1 MTDDNQQ
8 PNRRATDR
16 LPASTLNVETLANN
30 AKIGL
35 PLAMRIISGLGNTSA
50 TILLALVGYAY
61 STIHAEWTELK
72 ATVEAIKVEVS
83 RMPTPEEYQ
92 RLRDKVDQVNERLIR
107 IESRFDE

>member
-1 MTDDNQQ
+1 MALTMANER
-8 PNRRATDR
+8 PAAT
-16 LPASTLNVETLANN
+16 TLNVEALANN
-30 AKIGL
+30 AKVGL
-35 PLAMRIISGLGNTSA
+35 PLLLRIISGLGNTSA

-61 STIHAEWTELK
+61 STIHSEWSELK
-72 ATVEAIKVEVS
+72 AAVESIKAEVS

>member
-1 MTDDNQQ
+1 MTDESQP

-16 LPASTLNVETLANN
+16 PSASTLNVEALAQN

-35 PLAMRIISGLGNTSA
+35 PLALRIISGLGNTSA

-61 STIHAEWTELK
+61 SSIHAEWAELK
-72 ATVEAIKVEVS
+72 ATVEAIKTEVS